1 MTIRV
6 LADDR
11 QWKELTGMNTELPW
25 HRCADEKDF
34 RQETGA
40 DAFFNLLPTA
50 GKMDY
55 SFTAK
60 PVFIHLITETLKEI
74 GNPKNVLRINAWNG
88 FLDRSIWEIAGSMN
102 DESRLVLST
111 LNKKAAEVDDEP
123 GLIAARVIAMIVNEA
138 YYALQDGISTKAEI
152 DTAMKLGTN
161 YPHGPFE
168 WSNTIGLRN
177 ILELLDALAVVDK
190 RYQASELLRTEAESI
205 HS

>member
-1 MTIRV
+1 MTICV

-11 QWKELTGMNTELPW
+11 QWNELTGTNTEITRL
-25 HRCADEKDF
+25 RCADEKEF
-34 RQETGA
+34 RQETDA
-40 DAFFNLLPTA
+40 DAFFNLLHDA

-55 SFTAK
+55 GFTTK
-60 PVFIHLITETLKEI
+60 PVFIHLVTQTLKEI
-74 GNPKNVLRINAWNG
+74 GNPENVLRINAWTG
-88 FLDRSIWEIAGSMN
+88 FLDRSIWEIAGSLN
-102 DESRLVLST
+102 DESRLILST

-168 WSNTIGLRN
+168 WSGTIGLSN
-177 ILELLDALAVVDK
+177 ILELLDALVVSDK
-190 RYQASELLRTEAESI
+190 RYQASELLRTEAESNL
-205 HS
+205 S